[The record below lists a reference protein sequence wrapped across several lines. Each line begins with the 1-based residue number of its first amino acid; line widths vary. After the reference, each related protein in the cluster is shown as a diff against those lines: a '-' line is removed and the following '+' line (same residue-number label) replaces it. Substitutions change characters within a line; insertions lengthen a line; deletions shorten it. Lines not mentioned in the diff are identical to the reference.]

1 MAKNN
6 DLFLAEYKNL
16 ENLIKKMDGAP
27 ETSTIYW
34 LEQKLE
40 GEEQAKLTLCRTCR
54 NFLQH
59 NDEKDFFVATEDM
72 IDFIKKQQTKIL
84 ANFTTCEK
92 IMVDIRRKNMVF
104 DVKDK
109 LIDAVPAIAKYGFV
123 IVYDGEAL
131 KGLYTAQDYVK
142 RLTSDKI
149 TKTAKIETFSKVKYT
164 ILPKTELQEVAD
176 KALEKYEIV
185 FIKDSRNKIVGYI
198 KKGT

>member
-1 MAKNN
+1 MSKNN
-6 DLFLAEYKNL
+6 ELFLAEYKNL

-27 ETSTIYW
+27 EMSTIYW

-59 NDEKDFFVATEDM
+59 NDEKEFFVATEDM
-72 IDFIKKQQTKIL
+72 IDFIKKQQMKIL

-92 IMVDIRRKNMVF
+92 AMVDIRRKNMVF

-109 LIDAVPAIAKYGFV
+109 LKDAVPAIAKYGFV
-123 IVYDGEAL
+123 IVYDGKNL

-142 RLTSDKI
+142 RLTGDKVA
-149 TKTAKIETFSKVKYT
+149 KAAKIETFTKVKYT

-176 KALEKYEIV
+176 KALEKYEIIFV
-185 FIKDSRNKIVGYI
+185 KDNKDKIVGYI
-198 KKGT
+198 RRGE

>member
-6 DLFLAEYKNL
+6 ELFLAEYKNL

-34 LEQKLE
+34 LEQQLE
-40 GEEQAKLTLCRTCR
+40 GEEQAKLALCRTCR

-59 NDEKDFFVATEDM
+59 NDEKEFFVATEDM

-109 LIDAVPAIAKYGFV
+109 LTETVPAIAKYGFV
-123 IVYDGEAL
+123 IIYDGENL

-142 RLTSDKI
+142 RITGEKV
-149 TKTAKIETFSKVKYT
+149 TKTAKIETFTKVKYT
-164 ILPKTELQEVAD
+164 ILSKTELQEVAD
-176 KALEKYEIV
+176 KALEKYEII
-185 FIKDSRNKIVGYI
+185 FIKDNKDKIVGYI
-198 KKGT
+198 RSGE